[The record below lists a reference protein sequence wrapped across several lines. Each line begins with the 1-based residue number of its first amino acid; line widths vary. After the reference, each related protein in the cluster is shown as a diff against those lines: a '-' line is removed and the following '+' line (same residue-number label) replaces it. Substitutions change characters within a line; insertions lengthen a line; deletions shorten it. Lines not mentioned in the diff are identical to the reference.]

1 MTFFFELPR
10 VSIHSRVVGSFSALE
25 FCLGSFCAL
34 VAKSLPSTAK
44 EFAKELRRFVR
55 VGSRAHH
62 LSRMDPYVLLHVA
75 MPRPRCPPWTLL
87 CQTGLR
93 RLNVTD
99 LSKSLAICSRTSHRL
114 CRWCIH
120 LSWKSHSFLS
130 CAIPLGSPLV
140 DVSARF
146 FMRSAVS

>member
-44 EFAKELRRFVR
+44 EFAKELRRFVH
-55 VGSRAHH
+55 VGFRAHH
-62 LSRMDPYVLLHVA
+62 LSRMGPYVLLHVV
-75 MPRPRCPPWTLL
+75 MPRPWCSPWTLS